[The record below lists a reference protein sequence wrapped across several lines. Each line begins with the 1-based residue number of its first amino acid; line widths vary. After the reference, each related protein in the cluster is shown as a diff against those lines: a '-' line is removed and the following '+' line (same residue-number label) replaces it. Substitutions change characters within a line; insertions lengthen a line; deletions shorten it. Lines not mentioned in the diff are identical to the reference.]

1 MLFLLDKEL
10 QRLRI
15 AMKSL
20 LAANDEKVRGHVMS
34 HRAGCVCSACTAVL
48 KPAMGAAVWKIRSS
62 SYLQDAPRPLPTN
75 HL

>member
-1 MLFLLDKEL
+1 MLFLIDKEL

-20 LAANDEKVRGHVMS
+20 LTANDEKVRGHVI
-34 HRAGCVCSACTAVL
+34 HTEQGVCSERTAGL
-48 KPAMGAAVWKIRSS
+48 KPALGAAVWEIRSS
-62 SYLQDAPRPLPTN
+62 SSLQGAPRPLPTN